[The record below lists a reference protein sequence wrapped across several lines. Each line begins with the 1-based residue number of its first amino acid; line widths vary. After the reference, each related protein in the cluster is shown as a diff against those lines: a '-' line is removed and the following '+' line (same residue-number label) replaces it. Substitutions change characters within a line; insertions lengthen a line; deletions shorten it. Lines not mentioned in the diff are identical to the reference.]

1 MEARKKLRFGLMQ
14 YSKPTPKKMR
24 RIGDALLLISTLF
37 TNEVMIDKPIVA
49 SVAMFTGVVGKF
61 LTNFFSEV

>member
-24 RIGDALLLISTLF
+24 RIGDALLLVSTLF

-49 SVAMFTGVVGKF
+49 SVAMITGVVGKF

>member
-24 RIGDALLLISTLF
+24 RIGDALLLVSTLF
-37 TNEVMIDKPIVA
+37 TNEVMIDKPFVA
-49 SVAMFTGVVGKF
+49 SVAMISGVVGKF

>member
-1 MEARKKLRFGLMQ
+1 METTKKLRFGIMQ

-24 RIGDALLLISTLF
+24 RLGDGLLLASTII
-37 TNEVMIDKPIVA
+37 TNETMIDKPFVA
-49 SVAMFTGVVGKF
+49 SVALIAGAVGKF

>member
-1 MEARKKLRFGLMQ
+1 MQ

-24 RIGDALLLISTLF
+24 RIGDGLLIVSTLF
-37 TNEVMIDKPIVA
+37 TNEVMGDMPFVA
-49 SVAMFTGVVGKF
+49 SVAMITGVVGKF

>member
-24 RIGDALLLISTLF
+24 RIGDALLLVSTLF
-37 TNEVMIDKPIVA
+37 TNEVMIDKPAIA
-49 SVAMFTGVVGKF
+49 SISLICGVLGKF
-61 LTNFFSEV
+61 LTNFFSEA